1 VDSRIGIWLVVPILL
16 VVPAAGQQEENQ
28 VTESSQEAGSVEAS
42 RQGPAYRLLSTL
54 TDTELRDLVTDALE
68 RNPEVA
74 LMLAKA
80 RAMELRTSQVRAL
93 PDPVAAATAWV
104 DGAQTRTGPQVL
116 TLSWTQALPWLSKLD
131 LSEQAVL
138 LEAGAMRFE
147 AEAKRLE
154 LVTSVRRLYYELG
167 FLVQQ
172 REVAEDF
179 LDHLR
184 QHEAISRSRYA
195 TGVGASQDV
204 VKIQAEITRAENLR
218 LDIDQLRIG
227 LEQELNHL
235 RDRSASTLILPA
247 TLPQSKEIHAD
258 FRTLLE
264 LAGKARPEVRAADAR
279 IAASEARIKLA
290 EKNRRPDFSVGLTY
304 TFVDRRD
311 DEAGIVNP
319 PEGNGDDI
327 LGIQG
332 GIRIPLWRQKLRSGV
347 EESEQLALSSRE
359 DRRRVMAD
367 IEASLGDLLRR
378 IPLNWQQLHL
388 LEDILLVQARESVQ
402 SAQSKYVSGTFNALD
417 LLDAEHVLFD
427 AETAIARARADY
439 AIRLAQ
445 LEGAVAAPLTEA
457 DTTELSDS

>member
-1 VDSRIGIWLVVPILL
+1 MDSRIGIWLLVLILL
-16 VVPAAGQQEENQ
+16 VVPASGQQVENQ
-28 VTESSQEAGSVEAS
+28 VAEGSEEAGSVDAS

-54 TDTELRDLVTDALE
+54 TNTDLRDLAADTLD
-68 RNPEVA
+68 RNPVVA
-74 LMLAKA
+74 VALAKA
-80 RAMELRTSQVRAL
+80 QAMELRTSQVRAL
-93 PDPVAAATAWV
+93 PDPIAAATAWV
-104 DGAQTRTGPQVL
+104 AGAQTRTGPQVL

-138 LEAGAMRFE
+138 LEAAAMRFE

-154 LVTSVRRLYYELG
+154 LVTSVRRLYYELA
-167 FLVQQ
+167 FLVRQ

-218 LDIDQLRIG
+218 IDIDQRRIG

-235 RDRSASTLILPA
+235 RDRPASTLVLPA
-247 TLPQSKEIHAD
+247 VLPQSKEFDAD
-258 FRTLLE
+258 FPTLLE
-264 LAGKARPEVRAADAR
+264 LAGRARPEVNAAEAR
-279 IAASEARIKLA
+279 VAASEARIKLA
-290 EKNRRPDFSVGLTY
+290 EKNHRPDFSVGLTY

-311 DEAGIVNP
+311 DSAGIANP
-319 PEGNGDDI
+319 PQGNGDDI

-359 DRRRVMAD
+359 DKRRVLAD

-378 IPLNWQQLHL
+378 IPLNWQQLRL
-388 LEDILLVQARESVQ
+388 LEDILIVQARESVQ

-417 LLDAEHVLFD
+417 LLDAEHVLFE

-445 LEGAVAAPLTEA
+445 LEGAVAESLTQVE
-457 DTTELSDS
+457 TMERSDS